1 MARKKS
7 LNCFSENGNS
17 VPSAVLPAGNR
28 MSEFL
33 SAVACCQRDVYRE
46 VNGEKLHN
54 CNSKV

>member
-33 SAVACCQRDVYRE
+33 SAVACCRETYRE
-46 VNGEKLHN
+46 E
-54 CNSKV
+54 